1 MSVEHWMTFG
11 TFAQQDYF
19 EYPKVGTYSGVVI
32 NANMAAAYPAGLAAF
47 LLEKTRGMKYLIDP
61 LTHAFQHSPEVLT
74 DSDGEPKKAMRVL
87 ADAYGEPVSTS
98 IGEDALLPDAFR
110 TEKVLEPFVRRCV
123 DFQLQWLPK
132 FMLQADAAKY
142 LDDDEKS
149 QPPYAVVAPYF
160 FLTETTL
167 DDWLPVVVR
176 AAKIASKFGAAEG
189 FSVFA
194 GVVVGQ
200 GIILDASAS
209 RKIADA
215 LAEVPLAGYMLWID
229 DLDEEVANEAELA
242 GFLRLSRLLRGTG
255 KEKREVLNLHGGY
268 FSVLAGGNGGSGS
281 LSGVAHGPE
290 FGEHRGVVPVGGG
303 IPIARYYLP
312 ALHVRSRFRDAVRI
326 LRRKGWLA
334 SAAAFHE
341 NVCACT
347 ACKEVLEGDADHF
360 QRFGEST
367 VKSVRRK
374 HGIVRIDFPT
384 TEAKKRCL
392 LHYLQRKNKEFVAA
406 NDAPK
411 KVLLDALEH
420 EAAEYSPV
428 VGLEGVAHLRRWKKV
443 LA

>member
-11 TFAQQDYF
+11 TFAQQGYF

-74 DSDGEPKKAMRVL
+74 DSAGEPKKAMRVL
-87 ADAYGEPVSTS
+87 ADAYGDPVSAS
-98 IGEDALLPDAFR
+98 IGEDALLPSVFR
-110 TEKVLEPFVRRCV
+110 SDRVLEAFVRRCV

-132 FMLQADAAKY
+132 FMKEADAAKY

-149 QPPYAVVAPYF
+149 QPPHAVVSPYF
-160 FLTETTL
+160 YLTETTL
-167 DDWLPVVVR
+167 DDWLPVIVR
-176 AAKIASKFGAAEG
+176 AASIASKFGAAEG
-189 FSVFA
+189 FAVLA

-200 GIILDASAS
+200 GIILDPGASE
-209 RKIADA
+209 KIAAA
-215 LAEVPLAGYMLWID
+215 LADVPLAGYMLWVD
-229 DLDEEVANEAELA
+229 DLDEEVANESELT
-242 GFLRLSRLLRGTG
+242 GFLRLARLLRGRG
-255 KEKREVLNLHGGY
+255 RSKREVLNLHGGY
-268 FSVLAGGNGGSGS
+268 FSVLAGGNGGGA

-326 LRRKGWLA
+326 LRRKGWLT
-334 SAAAFHE
+334 SADVFHDK
-341 NVCACT
+341 VCACV
-347 ACKEVLEGDADHF
+347 ACKEVLEGDADKF

-367 VKSVRRK
+367 VKSVRRR

-392 LHYLQRKNKEFVAA
+392 RHYLQRKNKEFVQA
-406 NDAPK
+406 NEAPK
-411 KVLLDALEH
+411 EVLLDALER
-420 EAAEYSPV
+420 EAEEFSPV

-443 LA
+443 LTP